1 MFTLFSKKARKT
13 LKTSSITFSWIHL
26 AFWVEISTH
35 AFMPFSLGSG
45 RYIIITTIL
54 SYTWKI
60 WKNPILFTAS
70 EKELE
75 LCLSN
80 GKKEL
85 SNYTSWISVENTQ
98 ESLKKNNALEV
109 FCYHLCNLISKIQIW
124 MLWIFLFKGS
134 IVLHTLALHFKA
146 TNNTVQIHTKL

>member
-35 AFMPFSLGSG
+35 AFMTFSLGSG

-80 GKKEL
+80 GKKGVIKL
-85 SNYTSWISVENTQ
+85 HILNFRWKHTQ

-124 MLWIFLFKGS
+124 MLWIFLF
-134 IVLHTLALHFKA
+134 
-146 TNNTVQIHTKL
+146 QR